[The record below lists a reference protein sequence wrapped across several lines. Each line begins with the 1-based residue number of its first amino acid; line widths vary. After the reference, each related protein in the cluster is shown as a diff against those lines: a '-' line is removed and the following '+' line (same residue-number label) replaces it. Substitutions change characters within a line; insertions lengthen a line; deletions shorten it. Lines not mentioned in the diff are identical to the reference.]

1 MSLLVGNSQGNKE
14 ESGRVLA
21 AREGFEVH
29 SRVSFE
35 KEAIPHLEALLRTA
49 VRMSGDRARAEDAV
63 QETYLRAWRS
73 FRTYEPET
81 NCRAWLFRILL
92 NVLKK
97 AAGKKRRD
105 PLAEAEDVEASHK
118 VIPLFP
124 EAEGSNRQDILAA
137 VNQLAP
143 EFRNVLWLVIVEGF
157 SYKET
162 AQMLDIPMGTVMSRL
177 YRARRELRRWLTA
190 PTTSDKERTSGHGM

>member
-1 MSLLVGNSQGNKE
+1 M
-14 ESGRVLA
+14 R
-21 AREGFEVH
+21 

-105 PLAEAEDVEASHK
+105 PLSEAEDVDLSHK

-124 EAEGSNRQDILAA
+124 DTDGGNRQDILAA
-137 VNQLAP
+137 VNHLAP

-162 AQMLDIPMGTVMSRL
+162 AHMLDIPMGTVMSRL

-190 PTTSDKERTSGHGM
+190 PAATDQERTSGHGM

>member
-1 MSLLVGNSQGNKE
+1 
-14 ESGRVLA
+14 
-21 AREGFEVH
+21 VH
-29 SRVSFE
+29 GRVSFE

-49 VRMSGDRARAEDAV
+49 VRLSGDRARAEDAV

-73 FRTYEPET
+73 FRTYQPDT

-105 PLAEAEDVEASHK
+105 PLAEAEDVEGSTK
-118 VIPLFP
+118 VVPLFP
-124 EAEGSNRQDILAA
+124 DTEGGNRQDILAA
-137 VNQLAP
+137 VNHLAG
-143 EFRNVLWLVIVEGF
+143 EFRDVLWLVVVEGF

-162 AQMLDIPMGTVMSRL
+162 AHMLDIPMGTVMSRL

-190 PTTSDKERTSGHGM
+190 PAVAEKERTPSHGL

>member
-1 MSLLVGNSQGNKE
+1 M
-14 ESGRVLA
+14 R
-21 AREGFEVH
+21 

-73 FRTYEPET
+73 FRTYELET

-105 PLAEAEDVEASHK
+105 PLAEAEDVEVSHK

-124 EAEGSNRQDILAA
+124 DADGGHRQDILAA
-137 VNQLAP
+137 VNHLAP
-143 EFRNVLWLVIVEGF
+143 EFRSVLWLVVVEGF

-190 PTTSDKERTSGHGM
+190 PATGEKERTPGHGM

>member
-1 MSLLVGNSQGNKE
+1 MG
-14 ESGRVLA
+14 
-21 AREGFEVH
+21 
-29 SRVSFE
+29 SRASFE
-35 KEAIPHLEALLRTA
+35 NEAIPHLESLLRTA

-105 PLAEAEDVEASHK
+105 PLAEAEDVEVSSK
-118 VIPLFP
+118 VVPLFP
-124 EAEGSNRQDILAA
+124 SAEAGNRQDILAA
-137 VNQLAP
+137 VNRLAP
-143 EFRNVLWLVIVEGF
+143 EFRDVLWLVIVEGF
-157 SYKET
+157 AYKEA

-190 PTTSDKERTSGHGM
+190 PAGVGKERTSGHGM

>member
-1 MSLLVGNSQGNKE
+1 MRSQ
-14 ESGRVLA
+14 
-21 AREGFEVH
+21 
-29 SRVSFE
+29 VSFE
-35 KEAIPHLEALLRTA
+35 REAIPHLEALLRTA
-49 VRMSGDRARAEDAV
+49 VRISGDRARAEDAV

-73 FRTYEPET
+73 FRTYQPDT

-105 PLAEAEDVEASHK
+105 PLAEAEEVEGSNK

-124 EAEGSNRQDILAA
+124 DVEGGNRQDILAA
-137 VNQLAP
+137 VSHLTP
-143 EFRNVLWLVIVEGF
+143 EFRDVLWLVVVEGF
-157 SYKET
+157 PYKET

-190 PTTSDKERTSGHGM
+190 PAVIDKERTPGHGM

>member
-1 MSLLVGNSQGNKE
+1 M
-14 ESGRVLA
+14 R
-21 AREGFEVH
+21 
-29 SRVSFE
+29 SRASFE
-35 KEAIPHLEALLRTA
+35 SEALPHIESLLRTA

-73 FRTYEPET
+73 FNTYQPDT

-97 AAGKKRRD
+97 TAGKKKHD
-105 PLAEAEDVEASHK
+105 PLAAAEDVETTNK

-124 EAEGSNRQDILAA
+124 QVEGGGATQDVMAA
-137 VNQLAP
+137 VRRLAP
-143 EFRNVLWLVIVEGF
+143 EFRDVLWLVVVEGF

-162 AQMLDIPMGTVMSRL
+162 AEALDIPMGTVMSRL
-177 YRARRELRRWLTA
+177 YRARREIRRWLTA
-190 PTTSDKERTSGHGM
+190 PGIVKQERTSGHGM

>member
-1 MSLLVGNSQGNKE
+1 MG
-14 ESGRVLA
+14 
-21 AREGFEVH
+21 
-29 SRVSFE
+29 SRASFE
-35 KEAIPHLEALLRTA
+35 NEAIPHLESLLRTA

-105 PLAEAEDVEASHK
+105 PLAEAEDVEVSSK
-118 VIPLFP
+118 VVPLFP
-124 EAEGSNRQDILAA
+124 NAEGGNRQDILAA
-137 VNQLAP
+137 VNRLAP
-143 EFRNVLWLVIVEGF
+143 EFRDVLWLVVVEGF
-157 SYKET
+157 AYKEA

-177 YRARRELRRWLTA
+177 YRARRELRRWRTA
-190 PTTSDKERTSGHGM
+190 PAGVGKERTSSHGM

>member
-1 MSLLVGNSQGNKE
+1 M
-14 ESGRVLA
+14 
-21 AREGFEVH
+21 H
-29 SRVSFE
+29 SRASFE
-35 KEAIPHLEALLRTA
+35 NEALPHIESLLRTA

-73 FRTYEPET
+73 FSTYQPET

-97 AAGKKRRD
+97 AAGKKRHD
-105 PLAEAEDVEASHK
+105 PLAAAEDVDTSSK

-124 EAEGSNRQDILAA
+124 NANGGETQDVMAA
-137 VNQLAP
+137 VNTLAP
-143 EFRNVLWLVIVEGF
+143 EFRDVLWLVVVEGL

-162 AQMLDIPMGTVMSRL
+162 AQTLDIPMGTVMSRL
-177 YRARRELRRWLTA
+177 YRARREIRRWLTTPGIA
-190 PTTSDKERTSGHGM
+190 KKERSSGHGL